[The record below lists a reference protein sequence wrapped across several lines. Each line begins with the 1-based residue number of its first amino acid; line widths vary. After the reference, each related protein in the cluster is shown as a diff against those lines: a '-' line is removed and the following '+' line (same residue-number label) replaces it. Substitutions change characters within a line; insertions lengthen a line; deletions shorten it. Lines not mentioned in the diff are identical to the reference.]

1 MNPLI
6 IVKKSNIIFDETAAA
21 VKSAKPFALCVKYV
35 KEEKHVRNMVAF
47 DLGASNGRAILGQF
61 DGKRIEMRELH
72 RFENNY
78 IEMNGV
84 YYWDTPYLYSQLKQG
99 LLAFRQGGFGELDS
113 FGIDTWGVD
122 YGLLDKNG
130 HLAGV
135 PRSYRL
141 GVQEDI
147 DAVTAVIPRETL
159 YARSGIDTG
168 LTFNTLYQLCRRK
181 REGDGALEIADT
193 LLLTPD
199 LLGYFL
205 TGAVGTEYTIATT
218 TQLYNPTTRDWDWE
232 TIDQMGLP
240 RRIFTKVEPS
250 GTIRGRLRPELCR
263 ELGLNPAAFVAVGS
277 HDTASSVAAIP
288 GRGSFAFC
296 SSGTFSLVGVEM
308 ERPVLSPQAMADGFS
323 NEGTVQGGF
332 RPLRNIIG
340 LWLIQE
346 CRRDWMKEGKNLSW
360 DGIVQEA
367 QRAPALRSIIDTDSP
382 EFYAGG
388 GMEQKIRD
396 YCARTGQPVP
406 ETVGETAR
414 CIYESLAL
422 KYRHAIEGLE
432 RMKGER
438 IDSMNIVG
446 GGIQNK
452 LLCQMAA
459 DAAGRPVI
467 TGPIEGAAMGSLL
480 TQAMAL
486 GDLAGVDELREVV
499 RNSVEVETYTPNRT
513 PEWERAYEKLLSFI
527 K

>member
-1 MNPLI
+1 MAKKRNLI
-6 IVKKSNIIFDETAAA
+6 
-21 VKSAKPFALCVKYV
+21 
-35 KEEKHVRNMVAF
+35 AF

-61 DGKRIEMRELH
+61 DGDKITMRELH

-84 YYWDTPYLYSQLKQG
+84 FYWDTPYLYNQLKNG
-99 LLAFRQGGFGELDS
+99 LLAFRQGGFGDLDS

-141 GVQEDI
+141 GTQADV
-147 DAVTAVIPRETL
+147 DAVQAKIPAATL

-168 LTFNTLYQLCRRK
+168 LTFNTLYQLHRRK
-181 REGDGALEIADT
+181 REDDAALAVADK

-205 TGAVGTEYTIATT
+205 TGAAGTEYTIATT

-232 TIDQMGLP
+232 TIRELGLP
-240 RRIFTKVEPS
+240 AHIFTKIDPT
-250 GTIRGRLRPELCR
+250 GTIRGHLRPELCE

-296 SSGTFSLVGVEM
+296 SSGTWSLFGVETDK
-308 ERPVLSPQAMADGFS
+308 PDLSPEAAAAGFS
-323 NEGTVQGGF
+323 NEGTIQGGF
-332 RPLRNIIG
+332 RPLKNIVGMWIV
-340 LWLIQE
+340 QE
-346 CRRDWMKEGKNLSW
+346 CRRDWIKQGKKLSW
-360 DGIVQEA
+360 DEIVAEA
-367 QRAPALRSIIDTDSP
+367 RQAQPFRSIIDTDSP

-388 GMEQKIRD
+388 NMEKKIREF
-396 YCARTGQPVP
+396 CARTGQPVP
-406 ETVGETAR
+406 ETVGEVAR

-422 KYRHAIEGLE
+422 KYRHALEGLE
-432 RMKGER
+432 KMKGAR
-438 IDSMNIVG
+438 IDSLNIVG
-446 GGIQNK
+446 GGIQNR
-452 LLCQMAA
+452 LLNQMVA
-459 DAAGRPVI
+459 DALDRPVV
-467 TGPIEGAAMGSLL
+467 TGPIEGAAMGNLL

-486 GDLAGVDELREVV
+486 GDIGSLDELREVV
-499 RNSVEVETYTPNRT
+499 RRSEAVET
-513 PEWERAYEKLLSFI
+513 WEPHHTQAWEDAYGKLLTFL